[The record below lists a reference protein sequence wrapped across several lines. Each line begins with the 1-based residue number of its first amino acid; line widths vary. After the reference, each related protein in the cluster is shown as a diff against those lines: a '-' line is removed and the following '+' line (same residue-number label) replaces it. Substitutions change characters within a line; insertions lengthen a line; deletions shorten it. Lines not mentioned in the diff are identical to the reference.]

1 MDNTLMQWSTNI
13 KSLLGPNGAKTIIL
27 LYNMRDPD
35 QRQKMQDKVKRTV
48 CDLFSD
54 SVLYL
59 HFLVVWLLVNY
70 WAHMWFFN
78 FIWDRLKR
86 RIKLFDKISSN
97 FCAKTMPVMPA
108 RMYLILEN
116 ENYIKNIPII
126 SNRLF
131 VFTNYQN
138 EMQNRYNLANEEYSK
153 NLELHPALRIFQE
166 IRNLKLDTF

>member
-1 MDNTLMQWSTNI
+1 
-13 KSLLGPNGAKTIIL
+13 
-27 LYNMRDPD
+27 
-35 QRQKMQDKVKRTV
+35 
-48 CDLFSD
+48 
-54 SVLYL
+54 
-59 HFLVVWLLVNY
+59 
-70 WAHMWFFN
+70 
-78 FIWDRLKR
+78 
-86 RIKLFDKISSN
+86 
-97 FCAKTMPVMPA
+97 MPA